1 MKNKF
6 STNKEMFLEDSN
18 LEENTKLRYTS
29 VFDSDIITG
38 FEMVLDKDL
47 YDFNKEDL
55 LSVIS
60 NTKKVKSRTQKQTLS
75 VIKSYI
81 DWSIE
86 KGESDHE
93 VNPCDF
99 IIDEELRLTDK
110 NKSLYMTLD
119 EFYNYIDTLHISSVD
134 KMLLLLMRYG
144 CNTIE
149 ATNLTFK
156 DIDVFNKVI
165 NIKDTKTGI
174 DKKYPIDDRFIYAAE
189 ECYNCKEYDNI
200 LYKDT
205 EYIVKPT
212 RRTRSVKVN
221 DNSLRNRFT
230 MIADKN
236 HIERPNIN
244 MMNKSR
250 KFDLLLSIYNQYGNL
265 YNGDVKEVISIFDNN
280 MNENKQYVL
289 KADFEEVFNIK
300 INKFNRKNFT
310 K

>member
-6 STNKEMFLEDSN
+6 SANKEMFLEDSN

-29 VFDSDIITG
+29 VFESDIITG

-75 VIKSYI
+75 IIKSYI

-134 KMLLLLMRYG
+134 KMLLLLS
-144 CNTIE
+144 
-149 ATNLTFK
+149 LTYL
-156 DIDVFNKVI
+156 N
-165 NIKDTKTGI
+165 
-174 DKKYPIDDRFIYAAE
+174 A
-189 ECYNCKEYDNI
+189 
-200 LYKDT
+200 
-205 EYIVKPT
+205 
-212 RRTRSVKVN
+212 
-221 DNSLRNRFT
+221 
-230 MIADKN
+230 
-236 HIERPNIN
+236 
-244 MMNKSR
+244 
-250 KFDLLLSIYNQYGNL
+250 
-265 YNGDVKEVISIFDNN
+265 
-280 MNENKQYVL
+280 
-289 KADFEEVFNIK
+289 
-300 INKFNRKNFT
+300 
-310 K
+310 